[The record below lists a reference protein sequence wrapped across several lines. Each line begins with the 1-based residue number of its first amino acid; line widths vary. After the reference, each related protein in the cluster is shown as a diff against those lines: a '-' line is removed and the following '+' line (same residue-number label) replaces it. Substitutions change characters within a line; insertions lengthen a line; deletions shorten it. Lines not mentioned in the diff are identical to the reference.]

1 MLALLPST
9 AMPLHSPGPALR
21 FPRQLA
27 RERDANAARG
37 RKQANENAY
46 IILHSARKA
55 VSLPMDY
62 IAPRVSGSG
71 QKLPPPFVYGTVP
84 NKHNRGKGKAAG
96 TRVAVRRE

>member
-9 AMPLHSPGPALR
+9 AMPRHSPGPPSAFR
-21 FPRQLA
+21 APLA

-37 RKQANENAY
+37 RKQANEKS
-46 IILHSARKA
+46 IQLHPARTA

-71 QKLPPPFVYGTVP
+71 QNLPPLFVYGTEQP
-84 NKHNRGKGKAAG
+84 GEAAG
-96 TRVAVRRE
+96 SL

>member
-37 RKQANENAY
+37 RKQANEKS
-46 IILHSARKA
+46 IQLHPARTA

-71 QKLPPPFVYGTVP
+71 QNLPPLFVYGTEQP
-84 NKHNRGKGKAAG
+84 GEATGSL
-96 TRVAVRRE
+96 